1 LARGVREGLKQRL
14 INLRQMIR
22 LATEVYDLCY
32 AHADYSAA
40 QAVEELRRAL
50 FGGYGS

>member
-1 LARGVREGLKQRL
+1 MREGLRQRL
-14 INLRQMIR
+14 INLRQTIR

-32 AHADYSAA
+32 AHADYNAA
-40 QAVEELRRAL
+40 RAVEELRRSL